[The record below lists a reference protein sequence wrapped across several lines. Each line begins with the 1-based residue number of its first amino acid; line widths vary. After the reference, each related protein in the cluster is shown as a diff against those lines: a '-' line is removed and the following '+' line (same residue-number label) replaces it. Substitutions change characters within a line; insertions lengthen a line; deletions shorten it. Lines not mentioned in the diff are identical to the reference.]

1 MGPPIDCL
9 SVAAGERELVKIN
22 RIEVLE
28 AELSG
33 RDGIASWHH
42 VFARVH
48 TDEGLTGLG
57 EVGMAYGTGAQA
69 AGPMV
74 LALGQRF
81 VLGQDPF
88 STETIWERMLR
99 KSFWAEGGG
108 PVVFGAMSA
117 LDAALWDI
125 KGKALG
131 EPVHRLLGADT
142 PQPLRCYA
150 SQLQFDWNCESVV
163 NLTDPA
169 RYRDAAIQAR
179 EQGYDCV
186 KVDPLMI
193 ASDGSRAA
201 KLRGILSP
209 EQRRLVRSRME
220 AIREGVGMDADI
232 ILELHSF
239 TSTAGALQT
248 AELVKDLGILFMEE
262 PTHYNGPR
270 AHNRAARRSPVPI
283 AAGERLYTRW
293 GFLPYLEAESM
304 DMIQPD
310 VGLVGGISE
319 AVKIAHLAHTFD
331 VGVQAHI
338 CGSPLATA
346 IALQF
351 EAAIPN
357 FEIHEHH
364 TYALKPCNRDLF
376 EEDLQPK
383 NGRFEIPTRPGFGM
397 TLAPDAEAKM
407 VKTEVSSL
415 G

>member
-1 MGPPIDCL
+1 MK
-9 SVAAGERELVKIN
+9 VTK
-22 RIEVLE
+22 IEVLE

-33 RDGIASWHH
+33 RNGIASWHH

-48 TDEGLTGLG
+48 TDEGVSGLG

-81 VLGQDPF
+81 VLGHDPF
-88 STETIWERMLR
+88 STESIWERMLR

-117 LDAALWDI
+117 IDAALWDI
-125 KGKALG
+125 KGKALNQ
-131 EPVHRLLGADT
+131 PVHRLLGADT

-150 SQLQFDWNCESVV
+150 SQLQLDWISKESV
-163 NLTDPA
+163 NLVDPA
-169 RYRDAAIQAR
+169 RYREAAVRAR
-179 EQGYDCV
+179 EEGYDCV

-201 KLRGILSP
+201 RLRGILTP
-209 EQRRLVRSRME
+209 EQRRQVRARME
-220 AIREGVGMDADI
+220 AIRDGIGPDADI

-270 AHNRAARRSPVPI
+270 AHNRAARKSPVPI

-293 GFLPYLEAESM
+293 GFLPYLEAETL

-319 AVKIAHLAHTFD
+319 ACKIAHLAHTFD
-331 VGVQAHI
+331 VGVQAHV
-338 CGSPLATA
+338 CGSPLASA

-364 TYALKPCNRDLF
+364 TYALKACNRDLF
-376 EEDLQPK
+376 LEDLQPK
-383 NGRFEIPTRPGFGM
+383 GGRFEVPTRPGLGM
-397 TLAPDAEAKM
+397 TLAPEAERQMAKTS
-407 VKTEVSSL
+407 VALAS
-415 G
+415 

>member
-1 MGPPIDCL
+1 MK
-9 SVAAGERELVKIN
+9 VTK
-22 RIEVLE
+22 IEVLE

-33 RDGIASWHH
+33 QNGIASWHH

-48 TDEGLTGLG
+48 TDEGVSGLG

-81 VLGQDPF
+81 VLGHDPF

-117 LDAALWDI
+117 IDAALWDI
-125 KGKALG
+125 KGRALG
-131 EPVHRLLGADT
+131 QPVHRLLGADT

-150 SQLQFDWNCESVV
+150 SQLQFDWGKDVV
-163 NLTDPA
+163 NLVEPA
-169 RYRDAAIQAR
+169 RYREAAVRAR
-179 EQGYDCV
+179 EEGYDCI
-186 KVDPLMI
+186 KVDPLMV
-193 ASDGSRAA
+193 ANDGSRAA
-201 KLRGILSP
+201 KLRGILTP
-209 EQRRLVRSRME
+209 EQRRQVRARME
-220 AIREGVGMDADI
+220 AVRDGLGPDADI

-248 AELVKDLGILFMEE
+248 AEVLKDLGILFMEE
-262 PTHYNGPR
+262 PTHYNGAR
-270 AHNRAARRSPVPI
+270 AHNRVARKSPVPI
-283 AAGERLYTRW
+283 AAGERMYTRW
-293 GFLPYLEAESM
+293 GFLPYLEAESL

-319 AVKIAHLAHTFD
+319 ACKIAHLAHTFD
-331 VGVQAHI
+331 VGVQAHV

-364 TYALKPCNRDLF
+364 TYALKACNRDLF
-376 EEDLQPK
+376 LEDLQPQG
-383 NGRFEIPTRPGFGM
+383 GRFQVPTTPGLGM
-397 TLAPDAEAKM
+397 TLAPEAEQRM
-407 VKTEVSSL
+407 VKTSVDL
-415 G
+415 GG

>member
-1 MGPPIDCL
+1 MK
-9 SVAAGERELVKIN
+9 VTK
-22 RIEVLE
+22 IEVLE

-33 RDGIASWHH
+33 QNGIASWHH

-48 TDEGLTGLG
+48 TDEGISGLG

-117 LDAALWDI
+117 IDAALWDI
-125 KGKALG
+125 KGRALG
-131 EPVHRLLGADT
+131 QPVHRLLGADT
-142 PQPLRCYA
+142 PAPLRSYA
-150 SQLQFDWNCESVV
+150 SQLQFDWSDDEVV
-163 NLTDPA
+163 NLVEPA
-169 RYRDAAIQAR
+169 QYREAAVRAR

-186 KVDPLMI
+186 KVDPLMV
-193 ASDGSRAA
+193 ADDGSRAA
-201 KLRGILSP
+201 RLRGILTP
-209 EQRRLVRSRME
+209 EQRRQVRARME
-220 AIREGVGMDADI
+220 AVRDGLGPDADI

-248 AELVKDLGILFMEE
+248 AEVLKDLGILFMEE

-270 AHNRAARRSPVPI
+270 AHNRAARKSPVPI
-283 AAGERLYTRW
+283 AAGERMYTRW
-293 GFLPYLEAESM
+293 GFLPYLEAESL

-319 AVKIAHLAHTFD
+319 ACKIAHLAHTYD
-331 VGVQAHI
+331 VGVQAHV

-364 TYALKPCNRDLF
+364 TYALKACNRNLF
-376 EEDLQPK
+376 LEDLQPH
-383 NGRFEIPTRPGFGM
+383 NGRFQVPTAPGLGM
-397 TLAPDAEAKM
+397 TLAPDAERRMTRTCVDLA
-407 VKTEVSSL
+407 

>member
-1 MGPPIDCL
+1 MKI
-9 SVAAGERELVKIN
+9 VK
-22 RIEVLE
+22 IEVLE

-33 RDGIASWHH
+33 KNGIASWHH

-48 TDEGLTGLG
+48 TDEGISGLG
-57 EVGMAYGTGAQA
+57 EVGMAYGTGGPA
-69 AGPMV
+69 AAPMV

-81 VLGQDPF
+81 VLGHDPF
-88 STETIWERMLR
+88 ATETIWERMLR

-117 LDAALWDI
+117 IDAALWDI
-125 KGKALG
+125 KGRALG
-131 EPVHRLLGADT
+131 QPVHKVLGADT
-142 PQPLRCYA
+142 PPPLRTYA
-150 SQLQFDWNCESVV
+150 SQLEFDWGPETI
-163 NLTDPA
+163 NLTEPSQ
-169 RYRDAAIQAR
+169 YRDVAIQAR
-179 EQGYDCV
+179 EQGYDCI

-193 ASDGSRAA
+193 AADGTREAR
-201 KLRGILSP
+201 LRGLLTPS
-209 EQRRLVRSRME
+209 QRKRVRQRME
-220 AIREGVGMDADI
+220 ALRDGLGPDIDI

-239 TSTAGALQT
+239 TSTLGALQS
-248 AELVKDLGILFMEE
+248 AEALKDLGILFMEE

-270 AHNRAARRSPVPI
+270 AHIKASRKSPLPI

-319 AVKIAHLAHTFD
+319 AMKIAHLAHTFD
-331 VGVQAHI
+331 VGVQAHV

-364 TYALKPCNRDLF
+364 TYALKACNRELF
-376 EEDLQPK
+376 LEDLQPQK
-383 NGRFEIPTRPGFGM
+383 GRFPVPTTPGLGM
-397 TLAPDAEAKM
+397 TLAPQAEKKM
-407 VKTEVSSL
+407 LIKAVQL
-415 G
+415 

>member
-1 MGPPIDCL
+1 MK
-9 SVAAGERELVKIN
+9 VTK
-22 RIEVLE
+22 IEVLE

-33 RDGIASWHH
+33 RNGIASWHH

-48 TDEGLTGLG
+48 TDEGISGLG

-81 VLGQDPF
+81 VLGHDPF

-117 LDAALWDI
+117 IDAALWDI
-125 KGKALG
+125 KGRALKQ
-131 EPVHRLLGADT
+131 PVHRLLGADT
-142 PQPLRCYA
+142 PPPLRCYA
-150 SQLQFDWNCESVV
+150 SQLQFDWGKDVV
-163 NLTDPA
+163 NLVEPA
-169 RYRDAAIQAR
+169 RYREAAARAR
-179 EQGYDCV
+179 EEGYDCV
-186 KVDPLMI
+186 KVDPLMV
-193 ASDGSRAA
+193 ANDGNRAV
-201 KLRGILSP
+201 KLRGLLTP
-209 EQRRLVRSRME
+209 EQRRQVRARME
-220 AIREGVGMDADI
+220 AVRDGLGPDADI

-248 AELVKDLGILFMEE
+248 AEVLKDLGILFMEE

-270 AHNRAARRSPVPI
+270 AHNRAARKSPVPI

-293 GFLPYLEAESM
+293 GFLPYLEAETM

-319 AVKIAHLAHTFD
+319 ACKIAHLAHTFD
-331 VGVQAHI
+331 VGVQAHV

-346 IALQF
+346 TALQF

-364 TYALKPCNRDLF
+364 TYALKSCNRDLF
-376 EEDLQPK
+376 LEDLQPQD
-383 NGRFEIPTRPGFGM
+383 GRFQVPTGPGLGM
-397 TLAPDAEAKM
+397 TLAPEAERQMTRTSVELAA
-407 VKTEVSSL
+407 
-415 G
+415 

>member
-1 MGPPIDCL
+1 MK
-9 SVAAGERELVKIN
+9 VTK
-22 RIEVLE
+22 IEVLE

-33 RDGIASWHH
+33 QDGIASWHH

-48 TDEGLTGLG
+48 TDEGVSGLG
-57 EVGMAYGTGAQA
+57 EVGMAYGTGARA
-69 AGPMV
+69 SGPMI
-74 LALGQRF
+74 LALGERF
-81 VLGQDPF
+81 VLGHNPF
-88 STETIWERMLR
+88 STESIWERMLR

-117 LDAALWDI
+117 IDAALWDI
-125 KGKALG
+125 KGRVLG
-131 EPVHRLLGADT
+131 QPVHRLLGADT
-142 PQPLRCYA
+142 PTPLRCYA
-150 SQLQFDWNCESVV
+150 SQLQFDWGKKSV
-163 NLTDPA
+163 NLVDATQ
-169 RYRDAAIQAR
+169 YREAAIRAR
-179 EQGYDCV
+179 EEGYDCV

-193 ASDGSRAA
+193 AGDGSRAA
-201 KLRGILSP
+201 KLRGILTP
-209 EQRRLVRSRME
+209 EQRRTVRARME
-220 AIREGVGMDADI
+220 AVRDGLGPDIDI

-239 TSTAGALQT
+239 TSTAGALQV
-248 AELVKDLGILFMEE
+248 ADAVADLGILFMEE

-270 AHNRAARRSPVPI
+270 AHNRAARKSPVAI

-293 GFLPYLEAESM
+293 GFLPYLEAETM

-331 VGVQAHI
+331 VGVQAHV

-364 TYALKPCNRDLF
+364 TYALKACNRDLF
-376 EEDLQPK
+376 LEDLQPK
-383 NGRFEIPTRPGFGM
+383 AGRFNVPTAPGLGM
-397 TLAPDAEAKM
+397 TLSPDAERSM
-407 VKTEVSSL
+407 VKTFVTA
-415 G
+415 